1 MPKFAYLLGLD
12 ARSRLVKTDDIRY
25 AMDREDGHGVDL
37 TLCDGTQF
45 GVSGSV
51 EMLLATITKED

>member
-1 MPKFAYLLGLD
+1 MSKFILLLGLD
-12 ARSRLVKTDDIRY
+12 ARSRLVKIDDIRY

-45 GVSGSV
+45 GVDGSI
-51 EMLLATITKED
+51 ELLAAKIQEK